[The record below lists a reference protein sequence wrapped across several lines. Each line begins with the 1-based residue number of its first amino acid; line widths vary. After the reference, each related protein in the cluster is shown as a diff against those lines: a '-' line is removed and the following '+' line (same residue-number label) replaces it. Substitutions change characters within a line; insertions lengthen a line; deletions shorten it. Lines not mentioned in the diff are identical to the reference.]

1 MSDHQTEKDGM
12 RYLLGND
19 ALNMLI
25 DIYMDGFMTGA
36 SSALATYTS
45 VDDATSDRLCEHLTA
60 GLRDDPLAVETI
72 RREITERF
80 QGIDSGEKTFTLAAK
95 TPYICRHGKT
105 EFEHWCDDL
114 ADHDRKEADRD

>member
-1 MSDHQTEKDGM
+1 M

-36 SSALATYTS
+36 SSALATYTR
-45 VDDATSDRLCEHLTA
+45 VEDATADRLCEHLTS

-72 RREITERF
+72 RREISERF
-80 QGIDSGEKTFTLAAK
+80 QGIDSGEKTFTLAAT
-95 TPYICRHGKT
+95 TPYICRHCKT

-114 ADHDRKEADRD
+114 ADHDRKEADRG